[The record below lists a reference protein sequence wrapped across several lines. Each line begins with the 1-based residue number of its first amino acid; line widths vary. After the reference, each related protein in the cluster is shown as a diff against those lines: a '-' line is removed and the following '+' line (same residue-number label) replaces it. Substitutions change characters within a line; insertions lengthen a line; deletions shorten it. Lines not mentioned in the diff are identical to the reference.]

1 MNNVVWQA
9 ITQRRLKAM
18 KTRTNFRP
26 YLAFTLIELLVV
38 IAIIAILAAMLL
50 PALGKAK
57 DNAYRI
63 QCASNLKQW
72 GVALTM
78 YAGDN
83 RDYFPDNTGL
93 GAQDLAW
100 MAYDLTN
107 TFYPTYLYK
116 NRAGTATQQ
125 HGAND
130 VIYCPSDLYH
140 RAREA
145 ALSATSLIGYNYLPN
160 REQNPT
166 IYGTTAPCRASAA
179 GRWLAKNSAVRIERH
194 PRFLTVFSNTIR
206 LGCKMAFRPR
216 FIADPAMC
224 QPAVIFFTKT
234 AMSNGAVSD
243 LFLHP
248 ARPLP
253 PVRKLSTAPPTAVT
267 TISTS
272 PRTSAMARGN
282 SPLPSPPS

>member
-83 RDYFPDNTGL
+83 RNYFPDNTGP

-125 HGAND
+125 RGAND

-145 ALSATSLIGYNYLPN
+145 ALGATSLIGYNYLPN
-160 REQNPT
+160 RENNANNSWDYGPVPGIGGWALARKKFGGPYRKAPT
-166 IYGTTAPCRASAA
+166 VFDRLQQY
-179 GRWLAKNSAVRIERH
+179 NSAWVQNGIPSAVHRGPGNVPTGGNFLYEDGHVEWRRFRLVSPSGTAIAASSQIEYGSTDGSH
-194 PRFLTVFSNTIR
+194 NNFYKPTDI
-206 LGCKMAFRPR
+206 G
-216 FIADPAMC
+216 
-224 QPAVIFFTKT
+224 
-234 AMSNGAVSD
+234 NG
-243 LFLHP
+243 P
-248 ARPLP
+248 W
-253 PVRKLSTAPPTAVT
+253 
-267 TISTS
+267 
-272 PRTSAMARGN
+272 
-282 SPLPSPPS
+282 